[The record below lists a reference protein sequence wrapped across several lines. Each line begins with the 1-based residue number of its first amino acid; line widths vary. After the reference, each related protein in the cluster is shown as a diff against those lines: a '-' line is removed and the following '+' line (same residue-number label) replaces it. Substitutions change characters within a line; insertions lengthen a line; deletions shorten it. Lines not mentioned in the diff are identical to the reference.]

1 MGIGVEK
8 IYACVH
14 ANVVRCYHVVRRE
27 CQRGKMLTIV
37 KSGSGVYKYL
47 LHCFF
52 NRSVVLKPGIMCSM
66 HGDEGKATRMR
77 YTNLGPCQSNDYTRL
92 HFRPNAILS
101 HRIENIYIY
110 ILKTRVDLCLPFL
123 SISGWLLVFV
133 GEGSWSLAVAES
145 D

>member
-1 MGIGVEK
+1 M
-8 IYACVH
+8 YACVH
-14 ANVVRCYHVVRRE
+14 VSIRRE
-27 CQRGKMLTIV
+27 CQRGKMLTII

-47 LHCFF
+47 LHFFF

-66 HGDEGKATRMR
+66 HGDEGKATGMR
-77 YTNLGPCQSNDYTRL
+77 YTNLGQCQSNDCTQL

-110 ILKTRVDLCLPFL
+110 IYILKIKVDLCLPFL
-123 SISGWLLVFV
+123 SISGRFPVFT